1 MERRVAQLE
10 QQLAALV
17 GQFLP
22 PILERLEKLESG
34 QVAAPAPTT
43 KVRKRKA
50 MTAEMYDAVKYLSEH
65 GRTDKE
71 ISEELNIPY
80 TTVRAYLR
88 LPADK
93 LAELR
98 RKHVAN
104 VKDKASD
111 ELLQMSERAT
121 PAQPAEIPEDVS
133 KEPAA
138 GIRMGME
145 MVQEADYVEL
155 PDVLPEAPPP
165 PPEPTL
171 GEGNPYEVAC
181 ESSPSPYGEA
191 GYWEWSMNNKSL
203 ATNYQQADGYPFYYP
218 VERNT
223 ILTVQY
229 LNETIQKGIISQE
242 VDWTIHGGVLRWKIA
257 SL

>member
-1 MERRVAQLE
+1 MEQRVAQLE
-10 QQLAALV
+10 QQLAALIS
-17 GQFLP
+17 QFLP

-34 QVAAPAPTT
+34 QVTAPAPNT

-65 GRTDKE
+65 GRTDKD
-71 ISEELNIPY
+71 ISQELNIPY

-98 RKHVAN
+98 RKQMEG
-104 VKDKASD
+104 VKDKAS
-111 ELLQMSERAT
+111 EEVVQPSEPVT
-121 PAQPAEIPEDVS
+121 PTKPVEASEAITR
-133 KEPAA
+133 EPARD
-138 GIRMGME
+138 IHLGME
-145 MVQEADYVEL
+145 MVQDAEYVEL

-171 GEGNPYEVAC
+171 GEGTPYEVAC
-181 ESSPSPYGEA
+181 ESSPNPYGEA
-191 GYWEWSMNNKSL
+191 GYWEWSMDNKAL
-203 ATNYQQADGYPFYYP
+203 ATNYKQNDGYPFYYP

-229 LNETIQKGIISQE
+229 MNEEVQKGIVSQE

-257 SL
+257 SS